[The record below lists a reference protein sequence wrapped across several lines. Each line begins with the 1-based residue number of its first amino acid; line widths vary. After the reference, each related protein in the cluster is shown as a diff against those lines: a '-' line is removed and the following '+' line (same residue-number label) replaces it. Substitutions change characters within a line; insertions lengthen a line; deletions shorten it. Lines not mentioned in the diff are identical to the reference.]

1 MLRATLPPHPTRT
14 MSAPQ
19 PTPID
24 RATAPAGGD
33 RECGFGLVELLVVM
47 VVIAILG
54 AMAMLSLGGAK
65 SSARVNEARAAAAAY
80 DEAIAKFMSDNGNRP
95 PTQLRG
101 NRGPVDLLGKP
112 YLRALPDGVTGGRI
126 GVSLDGRNCETSQP
140 SRVAGAGTQTAWISY
155 CAEAAPGYGIRLVTR
170 KNAGS
175 AWNRDGAKLCW
186 RGNTARAPRC

>member
-1 MLRATLPPHPTRT
+1 MLRATLPPYPTRT

-19 PTPID
+19 PTAID

-33 RECGFGLVELLVVM
+33 RERGFGLVELLVVM

-65 SSARVNEARAAAAAY
+65 SSARVSEARAAAAAY

-112 YLRALPDGVTGGRI
+112 YLRALPDGVSGGRI
-126 GVSLDGRNCETSQP
+126 GVSLDGTSNCTTSP
-140 SRVAGAGTQTAWISY
+140 PRRVVQTAWVSY
-155 CAEAAPGYGIRLVTR
+155 CTEPAPGYGIRLVTR
-170 KNAGS
+170 KNASS
-175 AWNRDGAKLCW
+175 AWNTDGAKLCW